1 MSHGPLS
8 TVFLVTAELFPTK
21 WRTTGEREE
30 KRGEETVAIHHLFI
44 SHPIPFPH

>member
-21 WRTTGEREE
+21 WRATGKRKESRGEQRKGVTGVERE
-30 KRGEETVAIHHLFI
+30 KRRGED
-44 SHPIPFPH
+44 